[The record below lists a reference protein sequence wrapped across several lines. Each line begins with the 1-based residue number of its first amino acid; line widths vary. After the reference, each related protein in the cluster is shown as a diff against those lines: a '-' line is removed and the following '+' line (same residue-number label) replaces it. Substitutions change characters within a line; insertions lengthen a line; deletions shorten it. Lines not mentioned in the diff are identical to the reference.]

1 MFGRA
6 SWALAPLLVL
16 VSLAAAAGGETE
28 AEACQ
33 QDGDL
38 SSLMQADH
46 RVRLAEKREDFRAV
60 DSKLTV
66 SSADSNKR
74 SSESPSRSVT
84 SLLSMSAATAVIVGP
99 EAAAA
104 VAAATSSPVSRE
116 GSASLPLR
124 MAVSLSQKSTDV
136 AQSFTDIID
145 SRMKTQEGKVSI
157 AAFGLVIVAIFATMV
172 AAALWQGNP
181 DGSPPTS
188 NQRRIQQPS
197 AASSLFD
204 LHSSEHTQGR
214 CPGVPKTLSPRGM
227 GQGAQPHQS
236 RQTPMGSAG
245 QHLTSMPHPHQQ
257 QQLKESHFSSQ
268 QPQHAAA
275 RTSSF
280 GVRSE
285 FGTLSGNLVLPGV
298 ESRFMVSL
306 DDLSM
311 AGPNDMVP
319 IIAGSGMPLLSM
331 KISGDGSRV
340 ELCVP
345 STGDPPRCSIE
356 KPKSQGAPF
365 VVYHKNEPFAEFRN
379 IRAKPHYTEVTIEG
393 QRAMMIEGTSSN
405 REFKLSTTPSPTG
418 SAGKQVGLA
427 RVIPPGHDR
436 HPGHST
442 LQVNTQYLEIRAL
455 PNNDALLVL
464 SVILGLTVF
473 VGME

>member
-1 MFGRA
+1 MFGGA
-6 SWALAPLLVL
+6 SWALGPLLVL
-16 VSLAAAAGGETE
+16 VLLAEVAGTEPE

-38 SSLMQADH
+38 SSLMQADR
-46 RVRLAEKREDFRAV
+46 RVKLAEKRDKV
-60 DSKLTV
+60 
-66 SSADSNKR
+66 
-74 SSESPSRSVT
+74 SSESSSRSVA
-84 SLLSMSAATAVIVGP
+84 SLLSMSAATAAVVGP

-104 VAAATSSPVSRE
+104 VAAATASPVSQE
-116 GSASLPLR
+116 ASASLPLR

-136 AQSFTDIID
+136 AQSFMDIID
-145 SRMKTQEGKVSI
+145 ERMKTQEGRVSI

-172 AAALWQGNP
+172 AVALWQGSP

-188 NQRRIQQPS
+188 NQRNTQQPS
-197 AASSLFD
+197 AAYPTPD
-204 LHSSEHTQGR
+204 RQQGR
-214 CPGVPKTLSPRGM
+214 SPGVPKPLSPRERA
-227 GQGAQPHQS
+227 QGAQPRQS

-245 QHLTSMPHPHQQ
+245 QHLTSMPQQ
-257 QQLKESHFSSQ
+257 QQPSFHLSPQ
-268 QPQHAAA
+268 QPQHAANGKY
-275 RTSSF
+275 SF
-280 GVRSE
+280 DSRSE

-311 AGPNDMVP
+311 AGPNDVVP

-345 STGDPPRCSIE
+345 SSGDPPRCSIE
-356 KPKSQGAPF
+356 KPKVAGAPF
-365 VVYHKNEPFAEFRN
+365 VIFHKNEPFAEFRN
-379 IRAKPHYTEVTIEG
+379 IRAKPHYTEVMIEG
-393 QRAMMIEGTSSN
+393 QRAMMIEGTSDKK
-405 REFKLSTTPSPTG
+405 EFKLSTTPSPTG
-418 SAGKQVGLA
+418 SPGKQVGLA
-427 RVIPPGHDR
+427 RVIPPGHET

-464 SVILGLTVF
+464 SVVLGLTVF
-473 VGME
+473 LGME